1 MEFKKIFKSK
11 TGNDW
16 DNLEKWGTLI
26 TSTLDLLFNI

>member
-16 DNLEKWGTLI
+16 DNLEKWATLI

>member
-16 DNLEKWGTLI
+16 DNLEKWATFI
-26 TSTLDLLFNI
+26 TSTLDLFFNI